1 MYSRIS
7 NVYLRCPKLA
17 NVLITRLV
25 GFAVILAVFVV
36 AVGAYT
42 RLADAGLGCPDWPG
56 CYGFLT
62 VPEAVADVSLAE
74 ARYPD
79 APVEVT
85 KAWWE
90 MGHRYI
96 AGALLLL
103 VFAIFVVAWRGR
115 QENTPTTFMSV
126 LLVIILCQA
135 AFGAW
140 TVTLKLWP
148 QVVTAHL
155 LGGFTTLSLL
165 WLVLLRQG
173 VFPSIHRGLPT
184 PGKHAVI
191 ALAAVIG
198 QIALGGWVSSNYA
211 ALACYDFPSCDGSYA
226 PTIDLAEGF
235 NIFQGV
241 GPSYL
246 GGLMDNEA
254 RKAIHWVH
262 RLSAIGVT
270 IIVVS
275 LAWRLMRA
283 NRLIALTMV
292 AVLFAQIALG
302 ILNVV
307 WVLPLFNATLHNVGG
322 ALLLITLVTVNFAP
336 RLRIQQPMPNV

>member
-1 MYSRIS
+1 MCIRD
-7 NVYLRCPKLA
+7 R
-17 NVLITRLV
+17 
-25 GFAVILAVFVV
+25 
-36 AVGAYT
+36 
-42 RLADAGLGCPDWPG
+42 
-56 CYGFLT
+56 
-62 VPEAVADVSLAE
+62 
-74 ARYPD
+74 
-79 APVEVT
+79 
-85 KAWWE
+85 
-90 MGHRYI
+90 
-96 AGALLLL
+96 
-103 VFAIFVVAWRGR
+103 
-115 QENTPTTFMSV
+115 
-126 LLVIILCQA
+126 
-135 AFGAW
+135 
-140 TVTLKLWP
+140 
-148 QVVTAHL
+148 
-155 LGGFTTLSLL
+155 
-165 WLVLLRQG
+165 
-173 VFPSIHRGLPT
+173 PT

-191 ALAAVIG
+191 ALVAVIG

-211 ALACYDFPSCDGSYA
+211 ALACYDFPSCDGSYT

-262 RLSAIGVT
+262 RLSAIGVA